1 MSGDNSWRGGSTLFR
16 RSAQT
21 GEAGS
26 PGRGPTSA
34 VRELPGQGGDKMEV
48 KVDVEADA
56 DELREFLSA
65 DWLDVKADPT
75 FREKL
80 RDQLWQMIR
89 DRNGISGEDEED

>member
-1 MSGDNSWRGGSTLFR
+1 MSGDNSWRGGSTVFR
-16 RSAQT
+16 RIAQT

-26 PGRGPTSA
+26 RGRGSTPA
-34 VRELPGQGGDKMEV
+34 VRKLPGLDADEV
-48 KVDVEADA
+48 DEEVDA